1 MSILDNAER
10 FHILIKRNLW
20 GIALGGVCLFTGVK
34 AVTTVAQAGAA
45 PIAEAPCET
54 ATDVAA
60 VICTTPKLAALKA
73 EMAEAALRASNNY
86 RFNLNAQR
94 ELERLAPQL
103 VGMRNAA
110 AGDDGVGL
118 EDVME
123 RQRDFLTALDAPHSG
138 ETGRW
143 VNAFGALTITESA
156 NGLILNLTAS
166 EPARNDW
173 RCDLRVSA
181 KRELFR
187 LTAAGLSAESPLQ
200 GWTVRAHRDGA
211 LLRLEELA
219 PEGSDGKRPYCEGGG
234 GFEGLYF
241 PAH

>member
-10 FHILIKRNLW
+10 FQVLIKRNLW
-20 GIALGGVCLFTGVK
+20 GIAIGGVCLFVGAK
-34 AVTTVAQAGAA
+34 AITTVAQAGAT
-45 PIAEAPCET
+45 PIIEAPCDT

-60 VICTTPKLAALKA
+60 VICATPKLTALQA
-73 EMAEAALRASNNY
+73 EMAEAALRATKNY

-123 RQRDFLTALDAPHSG
+123 HQRDFLTALDAPHNG

-143 VNAFGALTITESA
+143 VNALGTLTITENA
-156 NGLILNLTAS
+156 NGLFVQLAAS

-173 RCDLRVSA
+173 TCDLRVSA
-181 KRELFR
+181 KREMFR
-187 LTAAGLSAESPLQ
+187 LTAIGLSPGSPLQ
-200 GWTVRAHRDGA
+200 GWTLRAHRDGA
-211 LLRLEELA
+211 LLRLEEIA
-219 PEGSDGKRPYCEGGG
+219 PEGSDGERPYCKGGG

-241 PAH
+241 PAR